1 MLGTE
6 APASAVL
13 AEARRE
19 MEICNAC
26 RYCEGFCAVFPAM
39 ELRRSFTDRDL
50 TYLANLCHNCQGCY
64 YACQYAPPHEFGI
77 NLPRT
82 LAELRAENYARFAWP
97 PRLAPL
103 FARNGLVVALIVAL
117 ITSLVLLLTALL
129 QTPDAI
135 TAARPAQP
143 ASFYAVIPLWIMVVS
158 GLCTFGFGMVA
169 LGMSGARFWQES
181 RPDQAPGPGAFARSL
196 ADLFTLRYLG
206 GGGHGCNDR
215 DESFSMTR
223 RWLHHAMFY
232 GFLLCFAATVVGFV
246 YQDFF
251 GWAAPYP
258 LLSLPVI
265 LGTIGGLALL
275 CGTTGLFAMKLASDR
290 AVTPLNLLGADVA
303 LLLLLALA
311 ALTGLV
317 LLALR
322 TTSAMGIALAIHLGV
337 VLALFLVLPYSK
349 FVHGIYRAAALLRY
363 ATERSAPHG

>member
-1 MLGTE
+1 
-6 APASAVL
+6 
-13 AEARRE
+13 

-39 ELRRSFTDRDL
+39 ELRRSFADADL

-82 LAELRAENYARFAWP
+82 FAELRAETYATFAWP
-97 PRLAPL
+97 PRLARL
-103 FARNGLVVALIVAL
+103 FARNGLVVSLVAALTTAV
-117 ITSLVLLLTALL
+117 VLLLTSLL

-143 ASFYAVIPLWIMVVS
+143 GSFYAVIPLWVMVLA
-158 GLCTFGFGMVA
+158 GLATFGFALLA
-169 LGMSGARFWQES
+169 LGASLRGFWRET
-181 RPDQAPGPGAFARSL
+181 APGHRPSAGAVLRAL
-196 ADLFTLRYLG
+196 VDLLTLRYLG

-232 GFLLCFAATVVGFV
+232 GFLLCFAATTVGFI
-246 YQDFF
+246 YQDFL

-258 LLSLPVI
+258 LLSIPVL
-265 LGTIGGLALL
+265 LGSVGGLALL
-275 CGTTGLFAMKLASDR
+275 CGTVGLFAMKLTADR
-290 AVTPLNLLGADVA
+290 ELTPLQLLGADVA

-311 ALTGLV
+311 AATGLG

-337 VLALFLVLPYSK
+337 ALALFLVLPYSK
-349 FVHGIYRAAALLRY
+349 FVHAIYRAAALLRY
-363 ATERSAPHG
+363 ATERHT